1 MSNNFFYQYQQQQ
14 KQQPATIVKKYFKL
28 EPSPSSVHCNAMKVS
43 YMLKPNN
50 KCEST
55 TTATATT
62 LKSAQLN
69 GGLMRSSTTA
79 IISRPRIV
87 QQQQPAPVR
96 LVDCRTAQQSVSVVK
111 SSQPTPGGVKY
122 YLLKPVKTYYQY
134 VAKQTPKLVN
144 VTERIIL
151 SGAQHLAS
159 LFKDFSPKKPAPLDF
174 VSLPPTNNDCY
185 QQQQLESQKQPVA
198 RYFII
203 REPPVIKTITQNFYS
218 TNNVVKEN
226 VTHYKHV
233 KDVIINVN
241 RNHWHTQRIQVN
253 DKTYHHYLIN
263 NIVRV
268 NDIHH
273 HKVEKVSG
281 EKSTHSDYKQ
291 THQIEAA
298 SCENVAE
305 SNKESEQQRETS
317 NNAVAAEGQDLTEND
332 ETTSQLDLLNSLA
345 LNESISLAN

>member
-1 MSNNFFYQYQQQQ
+1 MSNNFYYQYQQ
-14 KQQPATIVKKYFKL
+14 QQPATIVKKYFKL
-28 EPSPSSVHCNAMKVS
+28 EQSPSSVHCNGMKVS
-43 YMLKPNN
+43 YLLKPSSNS
-50 KCEST
+50 KCEPT
-55 TTATATT
+55 TTSMHRT
-62 LKSAQLN
+62 
-69 GGLMRSSTTA
+69 GLVRSSTAA
-79 IISRPRIV
+79 IISQPRLI
-87 QQQQPAPVR
+87 QKQPPPPPLAPVR
-96 LVDCRTAQQSVSVVK
+96 VVDCTKQPAT
-111 SSQPTPGGVKY
+111 SQPGVKY

-174 VSLPPTNNDCY
+174 VNVPPANNDCY
-185 QQQQLESQKQPVA
+185 QQPVSKQPVT
-198 RYFII
+198 RYFIV
-203 REPPVIKTITQNFYS
+203 REPPVVKTITQNFYS

-241 RNHWHTQRIQVN
+241 RNHWHTQRVQVN

-273 HKVEKVSG
+273 QKVEKVNG
-281 EKSTHSDYKQ
+281 EKSTQSDYKQ
-291 THQIEAA
+291 THQIETAT
-298 SCENVAE
+298 CENVAP
-305 SNKESEQQRETS
+305 SD
-317 NNAVAAEGQDLTEND
+317 NAVVVESQQQQDLTDND

-345 LNESISLAN
+345 LNESISLSN